1 MFKEEGLNVTIRI
14 PLSLKTLSIITRW
27 FPNETDWKEIMN
39 VMKFNQTSGIIRASR

>member
-27 FPNETDWKEIMN
+27 FPNEADWKEM
-39 VMKFNQTSGIIRASR
+39 MKELNCHEV